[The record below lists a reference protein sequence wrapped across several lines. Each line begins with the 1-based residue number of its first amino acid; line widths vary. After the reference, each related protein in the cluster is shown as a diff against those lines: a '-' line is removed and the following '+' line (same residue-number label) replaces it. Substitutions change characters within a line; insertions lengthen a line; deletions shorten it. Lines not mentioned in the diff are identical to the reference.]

1 MDWFS
6 KISPHET
13 PPSEVNKA
21 SVTML
26 LTQECIPKVTVDL
39 QRVQTACLTGIIST
53 NYTHWYFNNIYID
66 NAPN

>member
-13 PPSEVNKA
+13 SPSEVNKA

-26 LTQECIPKVTVDL
+26 LTQECFPKATIDL

-53 NYTHWYFNNIYID
+53 SYTHWYFNSIYVD